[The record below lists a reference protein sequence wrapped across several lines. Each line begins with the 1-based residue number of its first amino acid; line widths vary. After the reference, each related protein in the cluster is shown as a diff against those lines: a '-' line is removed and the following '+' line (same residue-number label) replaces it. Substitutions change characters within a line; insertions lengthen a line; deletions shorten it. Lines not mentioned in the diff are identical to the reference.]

1 MRELVSMRPAA
12 VLKAGVGDAVRGY
25 YLTYSS
31 LCDVRR
37 FEVPTSSYQFLG
49 STDLDGQRARP
60 DLAFAFSDLSA
71 LLCIPTAVK
80 VPSTW
85 IFMLRLYLIGGR
97 ANYALR

>member
-12 VLKAGVGDAVRGY
+12 VLKAGVADAVRGY

-31 LCDVRR
+31 LCDDMR

-60 DLAFAFSDLSA
+60 GKFVTAQRSRGCDLPA
-71 LLCIPTAVK
+71 LLCIPSPWV
-80 VPSTW
+80 
-85 IFMLRLYLIGGR
+85 FMLRLDLIGGR

>member
-49 STDLDGQRARP
+49 STDLDGQRGRP
-60 DLAFAFSDLSA
+60 GNFVTAFAFCDLSA
-71 LLCIPTAVK
+71 LLFLLP
-80 VPSTW
+80 
-85 IFMLRLYLIGGR
+85 
-97 ANYALR
+97 